1 MLGVAA
7 IFTYELPKATENFEK
22 AGVKVVTL
30 SNYSELIKV
39 AKVQGY
45 INADGLQ
52 LLKKFKENQETWQ
65 D

>member
-1 MLGVAA
+1 M
-7 IFTYELPKATENFEK
+7 TSYECEK
-22 AGVKVVTL
+22 AAKNAV
-30 SNYSELIKV
+30 IKV

-45 INADGLQ
+45 IDADGLQ

>member
-1 MLGVAA
+1 M
-7 IFTYELPKATENFEK
+7 
-22 AGVKVVTL
+22 TL

-45 INADGLQ
+45 IDADGLT